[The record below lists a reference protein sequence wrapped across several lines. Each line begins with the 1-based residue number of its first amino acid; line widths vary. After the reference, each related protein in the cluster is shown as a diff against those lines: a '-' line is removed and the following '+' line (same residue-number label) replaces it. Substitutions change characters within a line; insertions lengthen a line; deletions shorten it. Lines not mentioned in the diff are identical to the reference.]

1 MKCHCGGKLQAHAGG
16 LKDGTYH
23 CNACGCCMTAD
34 GEPRPGHAGCGERGI
49 RRPREAAKAEEH
61 ETESRARREPREA
74 GPAPAEPTT

>member
-49 RRPREAAKAEEH
+49 RR
-61 ETESRARREPREA
+61 RARREPREA